1 MNNPEASISIILPA
15 YNESEALK
23 VLLPKLRDKFSLDEI
38 IVVDDGSV
46 DDTQAACQAN
56 DIKYIRHPYNIGN
69 GAAVKTGARSATG
82 DILVFM
88 DADGQHDPADIE
100 KMVEKLNTGY
110 DMVVGARDTRSQ
122 ASLGRLFAN
131 AIYNKFASWLSGQKI
146 DDLTSG
152 LRTARAEK
160 FREFLHL
167 LPNGFSYPT
176 TSTMAF
182 LRSGY
187 SVSYLPIRA
196 RKRTGKSHINL
207 FRDGVRFL
215 LIIMRVSTLYAPLKI
230 FIPISAA
237 IFTTGI
243 IHYLYTYFTMGRFTN
258 MSAVLLLASLLIFL
272 IGLLSEQITM
282 LLYQKIN
289 SRD

>member
-176 TSTMAF
+176 TSTMAL